1 MKTFYRILILPFR
14 LSLFGFIVQSIPLEK
29 FDIIIIIVVVVGL
42 LHSSRIKNEDLQD
55 LFDEIRAIEGVR
67 NFKLSKSVEKKTV

>member
-29 FDIIIIIVVVVGL
+29 FDIIIIVVVVGL
-42 LHSSRIKNEDLQD
+42 LHSSRIKN
-55 LFDEIRAIEGVR
+55 LFP
-67 NFKLSKSVEKKTV
+67 KTCIWPDSNCVPLGHATIVPP

>member
-29 FDIIIIIVVVVGL
+29 FDIIIIVVVVGL